1 MHILVLS
8 SWFPDPPNNG
18 SKQRAF
24 YLLRALA
31 ERHDVSLISFFN
43 KHEPLYDQRLKTFC
57 HLKGVVEKNEYK
69 PDGAKAIAGF
79 LSPAPRFL
87 FSTYSPLMRRMIMS
101 EWENEHYDA
110 ILALQ
115 ISMGLYVNLG
125 MRCKKVLDELEIGS
139 FYNAANSLAHPMRKA
154 RSMLTWG
161 KLRSFVRLL
170 VQKFNICTAVSSNE
184 INYLKKIAPAYPG
197 FHLIPN
203 GVDTNALHPAQHPS
217 ADKTIIYN
225 GALTFGANLD
235 AMQFFISQVWPLVK
249 AHAPDAKLKITGSYA
264 GVDVAFCRLPDVE
277 LTGYVDDIAAHVRS
291 ARVCVV
297 PLRVGGGTRLK
308 ILEAMALGVPVVS
321 TPKGAEGL
329 DARHDEHV
337 LLAGDPADFA
347 RKVLDI
353 LNDDELCRRITS
365 QARRLVEQTYDWAS
379 IGADFARLVESAK
392 VSV

>member
-1 MHILVLS
+1 
-8 SWFPDPPNNG
+8 
-18 SKQRAF
+18 
-24 YLLRALA
+24 
-31 ERHDVSLISFFN
+31 
-43 KHEPLYDQRLKTFC
+43 
-57 HLKGVVEKNEYK
+57 
-69 PDGAKAIAGF
+69 
-79 LSPAPRFL
+79 
-87 FSTYSPLMRRMIMS
+87 
-101 EWENEHYDA
+101 
-110 ILALQ
+110 
-115 ISMGLYVNLG
+115 
-125 MRCKKVLDELEIGS
+125 VLDEVQVGV
-139 FYNAANSLAHPMRKA
+139 FRDAALAGKVRPRLTWLKMQRYVRRLAGRFWALTTASRVELAH
-154 RSMLTWG
+154 
-161 KLRSFVRLL
+161 
-170 VQKFNICTAVSSNE
+170 
-184 INYLKKIAPAYPG
+184 LKHIAPRAKNI
-197 FHLIPN
+197 HLIPN
-203 GVDTNALHPAQHPS
+203 GVDTSALRPAQYPS
-217 ADKTIIYN
+217 AGKTIIYN

-249 AHAPDAKLKITGSYA
+249 ARAPDAKLKITGSHA
-264 GVDVAFCRLPDVE
+264 GVDVAFCRMPDVE

-308 ILEAMALGVPVVS
+308 ILEAMALGVPVVA

-329 DARHDEHV
+329 NARHDEHI